1 MIASEKLTL
10 IIAAW
15 ILLVLLITKDT
26 DVELFFVLVFIGVLI
41 VRALAEV
48 FIGTNL
54 KFRMNLVIYVFI
66 VVFIFIVGNKILT
79 ILQT

>member
-10 IIAAW
+10 IITSW
-15 ILLVLLITKDT
+15 ILLVLFITKDT
-26 DVELFFVLVFIGVLI
+26 DLELFFVLVFIGVLI

-54 KFRMNLVIYVFI
+54 KFRMNIIIYIFI
-66 VVFIFIVGNKILT
+66 IVFIFIVGNKI
-79 ILQT
+79 IMVLQI